1 VAISQNIKIL
11 EKYIEADGVD
21 NFTEQAIKKLIRH
34 SLQKEQRDLQ
44 ELTDELKAFEEK
56 YNMQSEEFHERFHH
70 GILGDDEDFFV
81 WDAKFE
87 MNKEIRKRIR
97 ILIGER
103 ENDNVPKPS
112 IIHE

>member
-44 ELTDELKAFEEK
+44 ELTDELKVFEEK
-56 YNMQSEEFHERFHH
+56 YNMQSEEFHKRFHH
-70 GILGDDEDFFV
+70 GVLGDDEDLFV
-81 WDAKFE
+81 WDAKLE
-87 MNKEIRKRIR
+87 MSKEISKRIR
-97 ILIGER
+97 ILE
-103 ENDNVPKPS
+103 
-112 IIHE
+112 